1 MLKLNKSF
9 RDFVTK
15 GKRIWLL
22 LFISFWSLN
31 VVFFQIDWPFISCQL
46 FILSTSIIAKRSY
59 TFLLKIDF
67 LTPFS
72 FLQVINIC
80 FISFLIDAGK
90 NNPRG
95 VTLYKTFLYLFKAFK
110 ILSSSSSIC
119 IGFRP
124 PAISKFCCPRTTIDS
139 IGSYIGNFLFL
150 LRWVIEKFCIL
161 LSFVFGIFPLIY
173 VSWNLSSFLREF
185 FSIRNF
191 KKCPASKRCRLSLA
205 FFPLK

>member
-1 MLKLNKSF
+1 MTIIIYFFLIF
-9 RDFVTK
+9 
-15 GKRIWLL
+15 KRSIFPDWLTL
-22 LFISFWSLN
+22 YFLPAIYFID
-31 VVFFQIDWPFISCQL
+31 VYYCQ
-46 FILSTSIIAKRSY
+46 KSY

-124 PAISKFCCPRTTIDS
+124 PAISNICCPRTTIVS